1 MEPCY
6 LNSRYYD
13 PQIGR
18 FINVDDVDVLESEY
32 ENSLQTTCMLIALT
46 ILSICSDDIGLWPI
60 WATNLVK
67 VGIGALAIE
76 I

>member
-1 MEPCY
+1 M
-6 LNSRYYD
+6 
-13 PQIGR
+13 
-18 FINVDDVDVLESEY
+18 DDVDVLESEY
-32 ENSLQTTCMLIALT
+32 ENSLQYNLYAYCFNNPVNML
-46 ILSICSDDIGLWPI
+46 DDIGLWPI